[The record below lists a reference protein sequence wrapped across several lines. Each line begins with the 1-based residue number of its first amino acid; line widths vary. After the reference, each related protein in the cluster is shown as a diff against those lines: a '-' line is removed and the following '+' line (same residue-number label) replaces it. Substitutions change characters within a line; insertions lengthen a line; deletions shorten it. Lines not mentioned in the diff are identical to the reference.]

1 MIILVINCGSS
12 SIKYQLLDMKSDE
25 VYDLLAKGIVEKI
38 GLETGRLQHTVIGKD
53 KVVKDLP
60 VPDHKVG
67 MKLVLEALT
76 DSEHGVLKSLDDI
89 EAVGHRIVHGGEFFS
104 SSALVNE
111 DVMKKI
117 EICCDFAPLH
127 NPAHILGIRAVQHVL
142 PSVPQVVTFDTAFH
156 QSIPSYAY
164 MYGLPYD
171 CYSKYRVRKYGAHGT
186 SHQFVAEKGA
196 KFCGLDVNN
205 SKIITCHIG
214 NGSSITAIVNGK
226 SVDTSMGFTP
236 LDGVIMGTRCGS
248 IDPNIIPY
256 LMKKDN
262 LTPDQMTDIMKKEGY
277 TPDEMSEFMNKKCG
291 FLGISGVSSDA
302 RDLDARANAGDMRC
316 KLALKML
323 TYGVIKYIGQFAA
336 VMNGVDLIVFTGGI
350 GEHNSRL
357 RRRVCENFSY
367 LGLKFDYEANT
378 AFGEDAML
386 SLPDSKV
393 KVALITTDEEI
404 VIARDTMHIVMS
416 EEEN

>member
-1 MIILVINCGSS
+1 MEKVLAINSGSS
-12 SIKYQLLDMKSDE
+12 SFKYKLFSLPDE
-25 VYDLLAKGIVEKI
+25 KVIAKGMADRVGLDDASFEIKMADGTKHVEKTEI
-38 GLETGRLQHTVIGKD
+38 PDQEAAVSLLLKFLKQFN
-53 KVVKDLP
+53 VVEDLNEI
-60 VPDHKVG
+60 VG
-67 MKLVLEALT
+67 
-76 DSEHGVLKSLDDI
+76 
-89 EAVGHRIVHGGEFFS
+89 VGHRVVNGGEFFKDS
-104 SSALVNE
+104 TIITKENLHEIYELE
-111 DVMKKI
+111 DY
-117 EICCDFAPLH
+117 APLH
-127 NPAHILGIRAVQHVL
+127 NPAEGRGIEAFMNVL
-142 PSVPQVVTFDTAFH
+142 PNVPQVAVFDTTYHRALDPVH
-156 QSIPSYAY
+156 YLYS
-164 MYGLPYD
+164 LPYE
-171 CYSKYRVRKYGAHGT
+171 YYEKYGVRKYGAHGT

-236 LDGVIMGTRCGS
+236 LDGLIMGTRCGS
-248 IDPNIIPY
+248 VDPNVIPY
-256 LMKKDN
+256 LMKKEN
-262 LTPDQMTDIMKKEGY
+262 LSC
-277 TPDEMSEFMNKKCG
+277 DEMTEIMNKKSG
-291 FLGISGVSSDA
+291 FLGITGVSSDA
-302 RDLDARANAGDMRC
+302 RDLDDLANSGDPKA

-323 TYGVIKYIGQFAA
+323 TYGVIKYIGSYVA

-367 LGLKFDYEANT
+367 LGLKFDYEANV
-378 AFGEDAML
+378 AWGEDTII